1 MTFDEKA
8 NAISFLYPKIF
19 LKIGC
24 PFDLSQFK
32 QVKGGFNMPR
42 LSKKARW
49 EWNFFISPKT
59 GRRTYNDRCRKCS
72 NACKQSFKAVIVPCP
87 KYRSKRSVKKAPN
100 SDKFTD
106 SS

>member
-1 MTFDEKA
+1 
-8 NAISFLYPKIF
+8 
-19 LKIGC
+19 
-24 PFDLSQFK
+24 
-32 QVKGGFNMPR
+32 MPR
-42 LSKKARW
+42 LSKKARR

-72 NACKQSFKAVIVPCP
+72 NACKQSFKAVIVSCP